1 MPGRRCLSG
10 GKQLNAAADRVLLS
24 SNAIKVII
32 DSDKSDDLIL
42 DKIGFSKLHMKNLKN
57 NLRQFFLPCE
67 ENGGR
72 ARIFSGN
79 FLLFF
84 LIGIAVLKIGFA
96 LFLHSFSGNP
106 FYADI
111 TKTALID
118 LANYERSRSN
128 LPPLAEN
135 PVLNQAAY
143 MKALDMAQGGYFN
156 HVSPSGVNPWHWFS
170 KAGYNY
176 RYAGENLAIG
186 FLDSGEV
193 QKAWTASPTHHA
205 NIINNKYQEIGIA
218 VLKANFQGNPATIV
232 VQMFGARS
240 GRKEAAPAGTAL
252 SQAPTAPEESEVSAR
267 GVLGAQT
274 AAPDQ
279 NSAGFKIAQFLA
291 RDFYFV
297 MQWTVYLS
305 LVAMILLLLVN
316 FTLKADLAHGDLLA
330 KAVGFVAV
338 MIVFALLDYGLI
350 AALVPRN
357 FVV

>member
-1 MPGRRCLSG
+1 
-10 GKQLNAAADRVLLS
+10 
-24 SNAIKVII
+24 
-32 DSDKSDDLIL
+32 
-42 DKIGFSKLHMKNLKN
+42 MKNLKN
-57 NLRQFFLPCE
+57 NLRRFFLPCE

-96 LFLHSFSGNP
+96 LFLYSFSGNP

-156 HVSPSGVNPWHWFS
+156 HISPSGINPWHWFS

-186 FLDSGEV
+186 FLDSEEV

-205 NIINNKYQEIGIA
+205 NIINNKYREIGIA

-232 VQMFGARS
+232 VQMFGTRS
-240 GRKEAAPAGTAL
+240 DRKDAVPAVAL
-252 SQAPTAPEESEVSAR
+252 NQTPVASGKNETSAR

-274 AAPDQ
+274 TVPDQ

-291 RDFYFV
+291 HDFYFV

-305 LVAMILLLLVN
+305 LVAVILLLLAN
-316 FTLKADLAHGDLLA
+316 FALKADLAHGDLLA
-330 KAVGFVAV
+330 KAAGFIAV

-350 AALVPRN
+350 AALIPRN

>member
-1 MPGRRCLSG
+1 
-10 GKQLNAAADRVLLS
+10 
-24 SNAIKVII
+24 
-32 DSDKSDDLIL
+32 
-42 DKIGFSKLHMKNLKN
+42 MKNLKK

-67 ENGGR
+67 ENGAR

-96 LFLHSFSGNP
+96 LFLYSFSGNP

-118 LANYERSRSN
+118 LANYERSQSN

-135 PVLNQAAY
+135 PALNQAAY

-156 HVSPSGVNPWHWFS
+156 HISPSGVNPWHWFS

-186 FLDSGEV
+186 FLDSEEV

-232 VQMFGARS
+232 VQMFGTRS
-240 GRKEAAPAGTAL
+240 DRKDAVPTVALNQKPVASGKTKRRRAAFWERKPRCRIRIRRA
-252 SQAPTAPEESEVSAR
+252 SRS
-267 GVLGAQT
+267 
-274 AAPDQ
+274 
-279 NSAGFKIAQFLA
+279 
-291 RDFYFV
+291 
-297 MQWTVYLS
+297 
-305 LVAMILLLLVN
+305 
-316 FTLKADLAHGDLLA
+316 
-330 KAVGFVAV
+330 
-338 MIVFALLDYGLI
+338 
-350 AALVPRN
+350 RN
-357 FVV
+357 FWRRIFIL

>member
-1 MPGRRCLSG
+1 
-10 GKQLNAAADRVLLS
+10 
-24 SNAIKVII
+24 
-32 DSDKSDDLIL
+32 
-42 DKIGFSKLHMKNLKN
+42 MKNLKK

-84 LIGIAVLKIGFA
+84 LIGVAALKITFA
-96 LFLHSFSGNP
+96 MFLYSFSENP

-118 LANYERSRSN
+118 LANYERSRNN

-135 PVLNQAAY
+135 PALNQAAY

-156 HVSPSGVNPWHWFS
+156 HVSPSGVSPWHWFS

-186 FLDSGEV
+186 FLDSEEI
-193 QKAWTASPTHHA
+193 QKAWTASPTHYA
-205 NIINNKYQEIGIA
+205 NIVNDKYREIGIA

-240 GRKEAAPAGTAL
+240 DRKDAAPTVVSNQKPVA
-252 SQAPTAPEESEVSAR
+252 SEENETSAR
-267 GVLGAQT
+267 SVLGAQT

-291 RDFYFV
+291 QDFYFV

-305 LVAMILLLLVN
+305 LVAVILLLLVN
-316 FTLKADLAHGDLLA
+316 FALKADLAHGDLLA
-330 KAVGFVAV
+330 KAAGFIAV

-357 FVV
+357 FVA

>member
-1 MPGRRCLSG
+1 
-10 GKQLNAAADRVLLS
+10 
-24 SNAIKVII
+24 
-32 DSDKSDDLIL
+32 
-42 DKIGFSKLHMKNLKN
+42 MKNLKR

-84 LIGIAVLKIGFA
+84 LIGIAALKIGFG

-118 LANYERSRSN
+118 LTNYERSRSN

-135 PVLNQAAY
+135 PALNQAAY

-186 FLDSGEV
+186 FLDSEEV

-205 NIINNKYQEIGIA
+205 NIVNNKYREIGIA

-240 GRKEAAPAGTAL
+240 GRGEAAPAVAL
-252 SQAPTAPEESEVSAR
+252 SQAPPASGGSEASAR

-274 AAPDQ
+274 ATPDQ
-279 NSAGFKIAQFLA
+279 SSAGFKIAQFLA
-291 RDFYFV
+291 RDFYVV

-305 LVAMILLLLVN
+305 LAALVLLLLVN
-316 FTLKADLAHGDLLA
+316 FALKADLAHGDLLA
-330 KAVGFVAV
+330 KAVGFIAV

>member
-1 MPGRRCLSG
+1 
-10 GKQLNAAADRVLLS
+10 
-24 SNAIKVII
+24 
-32 DSDKSDDLIL
+32 
-42 DKIGFSKLHMKNLKN
+42 MKNLKK

-67 ENGGR
+67 ENGAR

-96 LFLHSFSGNP
+96 LFLYSFSGNP

-118 LANYERSRSN
+118 LANYERSQSN

-135 PVLNQAAY
+135 PALNQAAY

-156 HVSPSGVNPWHWFS
+156 HISPSGVNPWHWFS

-186 FLDSGEV
+186 FLDSEEV

-232 VQMFGARS
+232 VQMFGTRS
-240 GRKEAAPAGTAL
+240 DRKDAVPTVAL
-252 SQAPTAPEESEVSAR
+252 NQKPVASGENETSAR

-274 AAPDQ
+274 TVPDQ

-291 RDFYFV
+291 QDFYFV

-305 LVAMILLLLVN
+305 LIAVILLLLAN
-316 FTLKADLAHGDLLA
+316 FALKADLAHGDLLA
-330 KAVGFVAV
+330 KAAGFIAV
-338 MIVFALLDYGLI
+338 MIVFAFLDYGLI
-350 AALVPRN
+350 AALIPRN

>member
-1 MPGRRCLSG
+1 
-10 GKQLNAAADRVLLS
+10 
-24 SNAIKVII
+24 
-32 DSDKSDDLIL
+32 
-42 DKIGFSKLHMKNLKN
+42 MKNLKK

-67 ENGGR
+67 ENGAR

-135 PVLNQAAY
+135 PALNQAAY

-156 HVSPSGVNPWHWFS
+156 HISPSGVNPWHWFS
-170 KAGYNY
+170 KVGYNY

-186 FLDSGEV
+186 FLDSEEV

-232 VQMFGARS
+232 VQMFGTRS
-240 GRKEAAPAGTAL
+240 DRKDAVPTVAL
-252 SQAPTAPEESEVSAR
+252 NQKPVASGENETSAR

-274 AAPDQ
+274 TVPDQ

-291 RDFYFV
+291 QDFYFV

-305 LVAMILLLLVN
+305 LIAVILLLLVN
-316 FTLKADLAHGDLLA
+316 FALKADLAHGDLLA
-330 KAVGFVAV
+330 KAAGFVAV